1 VIIANSVV
9 LLIGCWFVVA
19 LFIYFSCN
27 VWFVSLCVTCVYI
40 GYLIA
45 MFCLCVF
52 LVCFGVWF
60 YCIARVLRIRLK
72 FGGCLFACG
81 VIVLR

>member
-1 VIIANSVV
+1 VLVCGFGDLRWWLVV
-9 LLIGCWFVVA
+9 YGVRFGRLGLLG
-19 LFIYFSCN
+19 
-27 VWFVSLCVTCVYI
+27 VSCVYI